1 MLAKVVG
8 SKVIPLVRL
17 ILQAG
22 CTVQFMVT
30 ESFQMVECVSDP
42 CHSLENFRW

>member
-8 SKVIPLVRL
+8 SLVRL

-22 CTVQFMVT
+22 CTVQYMVT
-30 ESFQMVECVSDP
+30 MVV
-42 CHSLENFRW
+42 WY

>member
-8 SKVIPLVRL
+8 YKVIPLVRL

-22 CTVQFMVT
+22 CTVQYMVT
-30 ESFQMVECVSDP
+30 MVV
-42 CHSLENFRW
+42 WY